1 MIRKA
6 LNPAMKPKSP
16 LPLGCGWYH
25 LEGWKKRDGRMG
37 PPDSILLFKPVA
49 RNEME
54 GG

>member
-6 LNPAMKPKSP
+6 LNQAMSS
-16 LPLGCGWYH
+16 Y
-25 LEGWKKRDGRMG
+25 LEGWKKIDGRMG
-37 PPDSILLFKPVA
+37 PPDSTLSFKPVA